1 MLDPQSYMDR
11 VSRGS
16 VRDASLV
23 GKNMYSS
30 ELHRAHP
37 SLLKFPS
44 VLSLIS
50 SNLLSSRVLKSLSL
64 TGTPAGYGGSAHRSM
79 SSEKWIL
86 WVVTSVY
93 RGGRRRGDDPMVQII
108 EPGTTADYFLESDRK
123 IQWSGSWSIMQ
134 DDRPPGW
141 SLGNRR

>member
-1 MLDPQSYMDR
+1 MLDPHSYMDR

-16 VRDASLV
+16 ARDASLV

-50 SNLLSSRVLKSLSL
+50 SNLLSSRVLQSLSL
-64 TGTPAGYGGSAHRSM
+64 TGTPAGYGASAHRSM
-79 SSEKWIL
+79 SSEK
-86 WVVTSVY
+86 
-93 RGGRRRGDDPMVQII
+93 
-108 EPGTTADYFLESDRK
+108 
-123 IQWSGSWSIMQ
+123 
-134 DDRPPGW
+134 
-141 SLGNRR
+141 